1 MLTQGVRREVLHML
15 HLTSTNF
22 EAELNS
28 PLPVIV
34 MFYAAWCGK
43 CAMMKPVIEDI
54 EKKYQKKVRF
64 FLMDVD
70 KCEKLAADYG
80 ADIVPTFLF
89 FKNGQPTGFM
99 QGVISQTQFEQ
110 RLKKIFRI
118 S

>member
-1 MLTQGVRREVLHML
+1 ML

-80 ADIVPTFLF
+80 ADIVPTFPLF
-89 FKNGQPTGFM
+89 RKWTADRFHAGRNQSDA
-99 QGVISQTQFEQ
+99 V
-110 RLKKIFRI
+110 
-118 S
+118 